1 MPLLSKLIIK
11 VSFMLHPAT
20 AHFAVVLPIISL
32 VLGMAYLVKP
42 SELMSKISSRFMLF
56 AALFLIAAYFS
67 GTDDG
72 SDVYPF
78 LSEAGQELLA
88 KGGQGVLITHK
99 ALGLYLAIA
108 MGIATLVKY
117 YGCFKKAFKFEI
129 FAILLVAIISGG
141 IVYQAKMGG
150 ELTYSHGANV
160 EQYDDG
166 MMCLE
171 EQKAYADF

>member
-1 MPLLSKLIIK
+1 
-11 VSFMLHPAT
+11 MLHPAT

-32 VLGMAYLVKP
+32 VLGMAYLIKP
-42 SELMSKISSRFMLF
+42 GELMSKISTRFMLF
-56 AALFLIAAYFS
+56 AALFLVAAYFS
-67 GTDDG
+67 GTNDG

-108 MGIATLVKY
+108 MGISTLIMF
-117 YGCFKKAFKFEI
+117 YGCWKKAFKAEV
-129 FAILLVAIISGG
+129 FAILLLAIISGG
-141 IVYQAKMGG
+141 VVYQAKMGG

-160 EQYDDG
+160 ENHSDG
-166 MMCLE
+166 IDCLE
-171 EQKAYADF
+171 EQAAFAQD